1 MLSAP
6 PRKRAPG
13 GAALAAPVG
22 PTPSSER
29 TGPGRHAA
37 APSLVQRRP
46 PCRDDSPSLTEASQ
60 LQRRRQRRHTAHR
73 HTRARSYH
81 PFIFYLARGLKPYQ
95 ARHHMSALRAPSYE
109 SRPTP
114 HSRPRSHP
122 ARTLTPHTHLQN
134 KPHHQKSMI
143 SQKCD
148 RSMQLAMAYTS
159 V

>member
-1 MLSAP
+1 M
-6 PRKRAPG
+6 PRPRARD
-13 GAALAAPVG
+13 A
-22 PTPSSER
+22 
-29 TGPGRHAA
+29 
-37 APSLVQRRP
+37 RRP

-122 ARTLTPHTHLQN
+122 ARTLTPHTPLQN

-143 SQKCD
+143 SQNVTARCNWQWHTPPFETRKTI
-148 RSMQLAMAYTS
+148 LARLILRHGNC
-159 V
+159 